1 MDILSEKSDQEMLKS
16 LIAETA
22 KAQNEIKCAQ
32 RDLEKAQNRVSFCL
46 VLLNNLI
53 NRDIKE

>member
-1 MDILSEKSDQEMLKS
+1 MDILEQKTDQELLQS

-22 KAQNEIKCAQ
+22 KSQNELKCAQ
-32 RDLEKAQNRVSFCL
+32 RDLEKAQSRLSFCL

-53 NRDIKE
+53 NRTGD

>member
-1 MDILSEKSDQEMLKS
+1 MDILEQKTDQELLQS

-22 KAQNEIKCAQ
+22 KSQNELKCAQ
-32 RDLEKAQNRVSFCL
+32 RDLEKAQSRLSFCL

-53 NRDIKE
+53 NRKGD